1 MEKDGLHSVNT
12 GAKFQSFIERS
23 LKEMGY
29 KSITKKEFDSST
41 YFNDKV
47 YTKNHIIGISIY
59 ETKLSCNFIIYNKE
73 KYPNFLVIETKWQQK
88 LGTVDEKYPYWILN
102 IKNQIPYKT
111 IIVLDGGGYRKG
123 AEKWVKK
130 QLGGNLINIFNMRE
144 FQKWVNEGG
153 L

>member
-1 MEKDGLHSVNT
+1 M
-12 GAKFQSFIERS
+12 
-23 LKEMGY
+23 
-29 KSITKKEFDSST
+29 
-41 YFNDKV
+41 
-47 YTKNHIIGISIY
+47 
-59 ETKLSCNFIIYNKE
+59 
-73 KYPNFLVIETKWQQK
+73 
-88 LGTVDEKYPYWILN
+88 DEKYPYWILN